1 MPHLELELAW
11 QATLILEIQM
21 MGWESYFWN

>member
-11 QATLILEIQM
+11 QATLIPEIQM